1 MSLRKKL
8 IGIFLLA
15 TIAPL
20 AITLWISVSL
30 LDESFRHSSTGQLD
44 ELSKALLA
52 TGQEFYQQARKT
64 LEEDAA
70 AGRVKPAQYAGKD
83 KAKWPQGVIDFA
95 ASGEPSRFVL
105 SEPDGNSLDYL
116 VAGKTDVN
124 VYSRPLGRIG
134 LKDLERKYKD
144 ARGIVV
150 ERSQIFDLRQA
161 STRALI
167 FLAAGVYLVSFA
179 LVFWLSM
186 RITRPLKELTT
197 GLGQLAAGDLSV
209 QLPVKQYDEVGRA
222 LDAFNQTAN
231 ELKRNREKIVYLA
244 QLASWQALARKM
256 AHEVKNSLTPIRL
269 TMEEIKARAEKGGVQ
284 ADPEFLRQASD
295 IVVEEVVSLEKRVR
309 AFSQF
314 AAEPPLE
321 LRDLDL
327 NAVFEERVSFLKS
340 AHPGLEYDLEL
351 SPVPPKIRADADL
364 LKGMLTNLLEN
375 AAQAAPE
382 GGRIK
387 GRTFIGENG
396 AGFEIHDSGPGLDE
410 LIKQTLFEPSIS
422 FKPGGMGLG
431 LSIVKKSAL
440 ALGGDIHTIQGELG
454 GAAFRVLLPTA

>member
-15 TIAPL
+15 TLAPL

-44 ELSKALLA
+44 ELSQALLA
-52 TGQEFYQQARKT
+52 TGQEFYHQARKS

-70 AGRVKPAQYAGKD
+70 AGRLKPKQYLSKD
-83 KAKWPQGVIDFA
+83 KASWPQEISDFA
-95 ASGEPSRFVL
+95 ASGELSRFNL
-105 SEPDGNSLDYL
+105 SGPDGNQLDYL
-116 VAGKTDVN
+116 AGDKGDVK
-124 VYSRPLGRIG
+124 VFSRPLGRIG
-134 LKDLERKYKD
+134 LKNLERTYKD
-144 ARGIVV
+144 ARSIVV
-150 ERSQIFDLRQA
+150 QRSNIFDLRQA
-161 STRALI
+161 STKALI
-167 FLAAGVYLVSFA
+167 VLAAGVYLVSFA
-179 LVFWLSM
+179 LLVWLSL

-197 GLGQLAAGDLSV
+197 GLGQLAAGNLGV
-209 QLPVKQYDEVGRA
+209 QLSVKQYDEVGRA

-244 QLASWQALARKM
+244 QVASWQALARKM

-269 TMEEIKARAEKGGVQ
+269 TMEEIKARAEKANGQ

-321 LRDLDL
+321 LRDIDL

-351 SPVPPKIRADADL
+351 SAVPPKIRADADL

-375 AAQAAPE
+375 AAQAVPE

-387 GRTFIGENG
+387 GRTFVSENS
-396 AGFEIHDSGPGLDE
+396 AGFEIHDSGPGLNE
-410 LIKQTLFEPSIS
+410 LIKQSLFEPSIS